1 MSNVLAISA
10 VTQVLKSLIHDAL
23 IEGEATQAL
32 GDDFTVT
39 ALPPDR
45 VVVENGEAQGNRL
58 NLFLHRVTPNAAL
71 RNTDLPTRDASG
83 RLVARPRL
91 ALDLHY
97 LLTAVSGE
105 QLNAETLLGYAV
117 QMFHE
122 TAILPREIVRS
133 ALSSGIAGDVAPTA
147 FWSDRAARLADQIEL
162 IKITPRI
169 LSMDDMSRIWTA
181 LQTSYRTTV
190 AYDVSLVLIE
200 RELSVRPSLP
210 VLSRGGLRDPA
221 SGRDPGVA
229 VRPDLLSGVPTLAA
243 IEPLDL
249 QPVMRLGG
257 RVALTGTALDTGVAT
272 ARFTE
277 IDTGLFLELA
287 PVGPPGPKR
296 VVVDLPSGP
305 PLAAGD
311 PLTGTA
317 ADPGAWRIGAY
328 SVALHLSRPDG
339 RDVVTNALPIAL
351 APAAIA
357 AAAPSAGA
365 TTITMSCEPPI
376 RPQQTVAILVG
387 QQMQLVAS
395 PAAPADAAEAEFA
408 GLAPGAELPV
418 RLRVDGIDSPV
429 IDRLAE
435 PPVLVTVAIP

>member
-10 VTQVLKSLIHDAL
+10 VTQLLKSLIHDAL
-23 IEGEATQAL
+23 IEGDAAQAL

-71 RNTDLPTRDASG
+71 RNTDMPTRDSSG
-83 RLVARPRL
+83 RLVCRPRL

-122 TAILPREIVRS
+122 TAILPRETVRN
-133 ALSSGIAGDVAPTA
+133 ALSAGIAGDVAPTA
-147 FWSDRAARLADQIEL
+147 FWFEHAARLADQIEL
-162 IKITPRI
+162 IKITPRT

-200 RELSVRPSLP
+200 RELPVRPSLP

-229 VRPDLLSGVPTLAA
+229 VRPDLLSGVPTL
-243 IEPLDL
+243 IGVEPLDG

-257 RVALTGTALDTGVAT
+257 RVALTGTALDAGVAT
-272 ARFTE
+272 VRFTE
-277 IDTGLFLELA
+277 AGTGLFLDLA
-287 PVGPPGPKR
+287 PAGPAGPNR
-296 VVVDLPSGP
+296 MVVELPSGP
-305 PLAAGD
+305 PLEAGD
-311 PLTGTA
+311 PLASTA
-317 ADPGAWRIGAY
+317 ADPGSWRIGTYA
-328 SVALHLSRPDG
+328 VALHLARPDG
-339 RDVVTNALPIAL
+339 RDMATNALPVAL
-351 APAAIA
+351 APAATASA
-357 AAAPSAGA
+357 AASAGGV
-365 TTITMSCEPPI
+365 TITMACEPPI
-376 RPQQTVAILVG
+376 RPGQQVAILVG
-387 QQMQLVAS
+387 QQMRLVPS
-395 PAAPADAAEAEFA
+395 PAADAAGVEAEFA
-408 GLAPGAELPV
+408 GLPPGAELPV

-429 IDRLAE
+429 IDRQAE
-435 PPVLVTVAIP
+435 PPALVTVAIP

>member
-23 IEGEATQAL
+23 IEGEAAQAL

-45 VVVENGEAQGNRL
+45 VVVDSGEAQGNQL

-71 RNTDLPTRDASG
+71 RNTDLPTRDAGG

-97 LLTAVSGE
+97 LLTAVSGA
-105 QLNAETLLGYAV
+105 QLNAETLLGFAV

-122 TAILPREIVRS
+122 TAILPRERVRS
-133 ALSSGIAGDVAPTA
+133 ALSAGIAGDVAPTA
-147 FWSDRAARLADQIEL
+147 FWIERAARLADQIEL

-200 RELSVRPSLP
+200 RELPVRPSLP
-210 VLSRGGLRDPA
+210 VLSRGGLRDTA

-257 RVALTGTALDTGVAT
+257 RVALTGTALDAGVAT
-272 ARFTE
+272 VRFTE
-277 IDTGLFLELA
+277 TGTGLFLDLA
-287 PVGPPGPKR
+287 PAGPSGPHR
-296 VVVDLPSGP
+296 VVVELPSGP
-305 PLAAGD
+305 PLAAAD
-311 PLTGTA
+311 PLANTA

-328 SVALHLSRPDG
+328 AVALHLARPDG

-351 APAAIA
+351 APAASA
-357 AAAPSAGA
+357 AAAASAGG
-365 TTITMSCEPPI
+365 TTITLSCEPPI
-376 RPQQTVAILVG
+376 RPGQTVAVLVG
-387 QQMQLVAS
+387 QEMQLVAS

-408 GLAPGAELPV
+408 DLAPGAVLPV

-435 PPVLVTVAIP
+435 PPVLVTVTIP

>member
-10 VTQVLKSLIHDAL
+10 VTQLLKSLLHDAL
-23 IEGEATQAL
+23 IEGDAAQAL
-32 GDDFTVT
+32 GADFTVT

-45 VVVENGEAQGNRL
+45 VVTETGDDQGNRL

-71 RNTDLPTRDASG
+71 RNSDLPTRDASG

-97 LLTAVSGE
+97 LLTAISGD

-117 QMFHE
+117 QLFHE
-122 TAILPREIVRS
+122 AAILPRDLVRN
-133 ALSSGIAGDVAPTA
+133 ALSTGISGDVAPTP
-147 FWSDRAARLADQIEL
+147 FWIERAGQLADQIEL
-162 IKITPRI
+162 VKITPRT

-181 LQTSYRTTV
+181 LQTSYRTSV

-200 RELSVRPSLP
+200 RELPVRPSLP
-210 VLSRGGLRDPA
+210 VLSRGGRRDPT

-229 VRPDLLSGVPTLAA
+229 VRPDLLSGLPTLAA

-257 RVALTGTALDTGVAT
+257 RIALTGTALDAGVVT
-272 ARFTE
+272 VRFTE
-277 IDTGLFLELA
+277 ADTGSFLDLA
-287 PVGPPGPKR
+287 PAGPAGPGR
-296 VVVDLPSGP
+296 VVVELPSGA
-305 PLAAGD
+305 PLTAGD
-311 PLTGTA
+311 PLIDTA

-328 SVALHLSRPDG
+328 AVALHLACPDG
-339 RDVVTNALPIAL
+339 RNLVTNALPIAL
-351 APAAIA
+351 APAATA
-357 AAAPSAGA
+357 TATASVGG
-365 TTITMSCEPPI
+365 TTIIMACEPPI
-376 RPQQTVAILVG
+376 RPGQRVAVVLGQDMRLVD
-387 QQMQLVAS
+387 S
-395 PAAPADAAEAEFA
+395 PTAPADEVAAEFA
-408 GLAPGAELPV
+408 GLASGADLPV